1 MSLGNRNT
9 ALLFFYVI
17 HLVGIFQFGGIQ
29 ETYIKAVLLIFAA
42 FIVLTNLKKL
52 EFRVSYTFLYLGLF
66 LILLSAKSLKD
77 LIEYSPPV
85 IFLLVAVHLTS
96 LFEKTDIKVIPIVLR
111 NLVVLS
117 IVGTILK
124 LFIFGIDESYLV
136 GLMTMTAGEIG
147 LIFPAFILVFYV
159 DYYKEIKK
167 IRWVLLYL
175 FLFGVINEK
184 RSIVF
189 VFPILFLILGKVNL
203 RRGFFFVALLYPLA
217 ISLIPSLNRDEK
229 IFGSVDLVYP
239 FTYAVEYLMADYGS
253 DLQGSKKEAYRDKN
267 VQLGRVALFLKI
279 RKEFQDMNSHTL
291 LFGTGLGRYT
301 NKYGSSNGIED
312 NLFKDFGYRGN
323 LSSFLQV
330 TLESGLLSIVSIS
343 IFIYMQLRYYLR
355 GRMFYAILII
365 YIYDIFFYGQTSL
378 KVLPISLYII
388 TLIPLYY
395 DHNRTENSRIY

>member
-1 MSLGNRNT
+1 M
-9 ALLFFYVI
+9 
-17 HLVGIFQFGGIQ
+17 VGIFQFFGIQ
-29 ETYIKAVLLIFAA
+29 ETYIKAVLLGFA
-42 FIVLTNLKKL
+42 ILIILTNINKLK
-52 EFRVSYTFLYLGLF
+52 FRVSYIFLYLGLF
-66 LILLSAKSLKD
+66 LILLSAKSLQN

-85 IFLLVAVHLTS
+85 IFLLVAVHLIS
-96 LFEKTDIKVIPIVLR
+96 LFEKMDSKVIPDVLR
-111 NLVVLS
+111 NLVGMS

-147 LIFPAFILVFYV
+147 LIFPAVILAFYV

-167 IRWVLLYL
+167 VRWVLLYL

-189 VFPILFLILGKVNL
+189 VFPFLFLILGKVNFK
-203 RRGFFFVALLYPLA
+203 RGFFFVALLYPLA
-217 ISLIPSLNRDEK
+217 ISLIPSLNREEK

-253 DLQGSKKEAYRDKN
+253 ELQGSKREAYIDKN
-267 VQLGRVALFLKI
+267 VQLGRVALLLNI
-279 RKEFQDMNSHTL
+279 RNEFQDMSSHTL

-301 NKYGSSNGIED
+301 NKYGSSGGIED

-330 TLESGLLSIVSIS
+330 TLESGLLSIVSIF
-343 IFIYMQLRYYLR
+343 IFIYLQLRYYLS
-355 GRMFYAILII
+355 GRMFYAILMI

-395 DHNRTENSRIY
+395 DHNRTKNCRIY

>member
-1 MSLGNRNT
+1 
-9 ALLFFYVI
+9 
-17 HLVGIFQFGGIQ
+17 VGIFQFGGIQ

>member
-1 MSLGNRNT
+1 
-9 ALLFFYVI
+9 
-17 HLVGIFQFGGIQ
+17 
-29 ETYIKAVLLIFAA
+29 
-42 FIVLTNLKKL
+42 
-52 EFRVSYTFLYLGLF
+52 
-66 LILLSAKSLKD
+66 
-77 LIEYSPPV
+77 
-85 IFLLVAVHLTS
+85 
-96 LFEKTDIKVIPIVLR
+96 
-111 NLVVLS
+111 
-117 IVGTILK
+117 
-124 LFIFGIDESYLV
+124 
-136 GLMTMTAGEIG
+136 
-147 LIFPAFILVFYV
+147 
-159 DYYKEIKK
+159 
-167 IRWVLLYL
+167 
-175 FLFGVINEK
+175 
-184 RSIVF
+184 
-189 VFPILFLILGKVNL
+189 
-203 RRGFFFVALLYPLA
+203 
-217 ISLIPSLNRDEK
+217 
-229 IFGSVDLVYP
+229 
-239 FTYAVEYLMADYGS
+239 MADYGS